1 MSDYSAP
8 VRDMR
13 FVLNHVVD
21 LPAIAQLDGYDHAD
35 GELVDQVLEEAA
47 RLAGEVLGPINHSG
61 DRQGSVLENGVV
73 RTPDGFRQAYKQFAE
88 GGWNGVPFD
97 PEFGGGG
104 LPWSVTMA
112 LSEMWNAANMSFA
125 LCPLLNQGAVDLIHA
140 HASDEQK
147 ATYLEKMISGEW
159 AGTMNLTEPAAGSDV
174 GALRSKAEP
183 QADGS
188 YRITGQKIFITY
200 GEHDFTENIIHLV
213 LARTPGAPGGTKG
226 ISCFI
231 VPKFLVNPDGSLGK
245 RNDLRC
251 VSLEHKLGIH
261 ASPTCVMSYGDDGEC
276 VGYLIGEENRGM
288 RYMFTM
294 MNNARLSV
302 GTQGLAI
309 AERAYQQAAAFALE
323 RKQGRVAGTPADQ
336 SSPIVAHADVRRMLM
351 TMRAYIEAMRALIYT
366 NAEAMDLA
374 RRHPDE
380 EVRGAKQA
388 MVELL
393 TPISKGWCTD
403 LGCELTSIGV
413 QVHGGMGFVEETGA
427 AQHMRD
433 ARIAPIY
440 EGTNGIQAMDLVF
453 RKLPLQGGEAVR
465 ALIDEMRA
473 LDGDLAKQ
481 DGSVFKSF
489 RAGLDTSTAAL
500 ATATDWMLGK
510 LQGGDPDDAAAGCAP
525 YLKMFGIT
533 VGGYLLARGALAA
546 AAQLSNGA
554 TDKPFLEAKL
564 ATARF
569 YAEQILPQAAALAG
583 PATEGK
589 ETLFAIE
596 AEQLCA

>member
-21 LPAIAQLDGYDHAD
+21 LPAIARLEGYDHAD

-61 DRQGSVLENGVV
+61 DQQGAILENGVV
-73 RTPDGFRQAYKQFAE
+73 RTPDGFREAYKQFAE

-104 LPWSVTMA
+104 LPWAVTMA
-112 LSEMWNAANMSFA
+112 LGEMWNAANMSFA

-174 GALRSKAEP
+174 GALRTKAEP
-183 QADGS
+183 QADGT
-188 YRITGQKIFITY
+188 YRISGQKIFITY
-200 GEHDFTENIIHLV
+200 GEHDFTENIVHLV
-213 LARTPGAPGGTKG
+213 LARTPGAPPGTKG

-231 VPKFLVNPDGSLGK
+231 VPKFLVNSDGSLGK

-261 ASPTCVMSYGDDGEC
+261 ASPTCVMSYGDDGDC

-351 TMRAYIEAMRALIYT
+351 TMRAYIEAMRALVYT

-380 EVRGAKQA
+380 EVRAAKQA

-453 RKLPLQGGEAVR
+453 RKLPLQGGEAVH
-465 ALIDEMRA
+465 ALIEEMRG
-473 LDGDLAKQ
+473 LDGELVKQ
-481 DGSVFKSF
+481 DGPAFMAF
-489 RAGLDTSTAAL
+489 REGLAQSTAAL
-500 ATATDWMLGK
+500 TTATDWMLDT
-510 LQGGDPDDAAAGCAP
+510 LRSGDPDDAAAGCAP

-554 TDKPFLEAKL
+554 TDKPFLQAKL

-589 ETLFAIE
+589 ETLFAID

>member
-47 RLAGEVLGPINHSG
+47 RLAGEVLGPINHTG
-61 DRQGSVLENGVV
+61 DQQGSVLENGVV

-261 ASPTCVMSYGDDGEC
+261 ASPTCVMSYGDDGDC

-374 RRHPDE
+374 RRHPDD
-380 EVRGAKQA
+380 EVRAAKQA

-453 RKLPLQGGEAVR
+453 RKLPLQSGEAVR

-473 LDGDLAKQ
+473 LDGGLAKQ

-500 ATATDWMLGK
+500 APQPT
-510 LQGGDPDDAAAGCAP
+510 GCWTHSGAVIRTTRP
-525 YLKMFGIT
+525 R
-533 VGGYLLARGALAA
+533 VARP
-546 AAQLSNGA
+546 
-554 TDKPFLEAKL
+554 T
-564 ATARF
+564 
-569 YAEQILPQAAALAG
+569 
-583 PATEGK
+583 
-589 ETLFAIE
+589 
-596 AEQLCA
+596 

>member
-1 MSDYSAP
+1 MAEYRAP

-21 LPAIAQLDGYDHAD
+21 LPAIAGLDGYEHAD
-35 GELVDQVLEEAA
+35 GELVDQVLEEAG
-47 RLAGEVLGPINHSG
+47 RLAGEVLSPLNQAG
-61 DRQGSVLENGVV
+61 DQQGAMLENGVV
-73 RTPDGFRQAYKQFAE
+73 RTAPGFRDAYRRFVE

-104 LPWSVTMA
+104 LPWAVTVA

-125 LCPLLNQGAVDLIHA
+125 LCPLLNQGAADLVAA
-140 HASDEQK
+140 HGSDRQK
-147 ATYLEKMISGEW
+147 AIYLEKMISGEW
-159 AGTMNLTEPAAGSDV
+159 TGTMNLTEPAAGSDV
-174 GALRSKAEP
+174 GALRAKAEP

-188 YRITGQKIFITY
+188 YRISGQKIFITY
-200 GEHDFTENIIHLV
+200 GEHDYTDNIIHLV
-213 LARTPGAPGGTKG
+213 LARTPGAPPGTKG

-231 VPKFLVNPDGSLGK
+231 VPKFLVEADGSLGR

-261 ASPTCVMSYGDDGEC
+261 ASPTCVMSYGDDGDC

-323 RKQGRVAGTPADQ
+323 RRQGRGPGAPAGE

-351 TMRAYIEAMRALIYT
+351 TMRAYVEAMRALIYS
-366 NAEAMDLA
+366 NAEAIDLA

-380 EVRGAKQA
+380 AARAANQA
-388 MVELL
+388 LVEIL
-393 TPISKGWCTD
+393 TPVSKAWCTD

-413 QVHGGMGFVEETGA
+413 QVHGGMGFIEETGA

-453 RKLPLQGGEAVR
+453 RKLPLQGGEAV
-465 ALIDEMRA
+465 AGVIAGMRA
-473 LDGDLAKQ
+473 LDG
-481 DGSVFKSF
+481 
-489 RAGLDTSTAAL
+489 AL
-500 ATATDWMLGK
+500 ADREEPVFGALRTGLAEAIEALSGATDWMLERCRA
-510 LQGGDPDDAAAGCAP
+510 DPDDAAAGAQP

-533 VGGYLLARGALAA
+533 AAGWLLARGALAA
-546 AAQLSNGA
+546 AAQLANG
-554 TDKPFLEAKL
+554 DGVDRPFLEAKL
-564 ATARF
+564 ATAQF

-583 PATEGK
+583 PATSGK
-589 ETLFAIE
+589 ETLYAIE
-596 AEQLCA
+596 AEYLTG

>member
-21 LPAIAQLDGYDHAD
+21 LSAIARLEGYDHAD

-47 RLAGEVLGPINHSG
+47 RLAGEVLSPINHSG

-73 RTPDGFRQAYKQFAE
+73 RTPDGFREAYKQFAE

-104 LPWSVTMA
+104 LPWAVTMA
-112 LSEMWNAANMSFA
+112 LGEMWNAANMSFA

-174 GALRSKAEP
+174 GALRTKAEP
-183 QADGS
+183 QADGT
-188 YRITGQKIFITY
+188 YRISGQKIFITY

-213 LARTPGAPGGTKG
+213 LARTPGAPPGTKG

-231 VPKFLVNPDGSLGK
+231 VPKFLVNSDGSLGK

-261 ASPTCVMSYGDDGEC
+261 ASPTCVMSYGDDGDC

-309 AERAYQQAAAFALE
+309 AERAYQQAVAFALE

-351 TMRAYIEAMRALIYT
+351 TMRAYIEAMRALVYT

-380 EVRGAKQA
+380 EVRAAKQA

-453 RKLPLQGGEAVR
+453 RKLPLQGGEAVH
-465 ALIDEMRA
+465 ALIEEMRG
-473 LDGDLAKQ
+473 LDGELVKQ
-481 DGSVFKSF
+481 DGPAFMAF
-489 RAGLDTSTAAL
+489 REGLAQSTAAL
-500 ATATDWMLGK
+500 TTATDWMLDT
-510 LQGGDPDDAAAGCAP
+510 LRSGDPDDAAAGCAP

-554 TDKPFLEAKL
+554 ADKPFLEAKL

-589 ETLFAIE
+589 ETLFAID